1 MSEQYDTVKS
11 RAPLNL
17 AMGKSII
24 RDVLNISSEDVF
36 THLIPENYS
45 LLDPKTPVLNDLG
58 LSVGV
63 SYFIYAHNACASITG
78 DKTYNI
84 DSYMPLLREKLG
96 VK

>member
-1 MSEQYDTVKS
+1 MEKNDYSGLIKNSYNLLDHKQTNVKVS
-11 RAPLNL
+11 
-17 AMGKSII
+17 S
-24 RDVLNISSEDVF
+24 LNI
-36 THLIPENYS
+36 
-45 LLDPKTPVLNDLG
+45 
-58 LSVGV
+58 GV